1 MINVFSSICV
11 QDEGKT
17 DYSAACDEVTKR
29 EISEPLATICHKVT
43 TKRAWV
49 TKRAGS

>member
-1 MINVFSSICV
+1 MQV
-11 QDEGKT
+11 EGKT

-29 EISEPLATICHKVT
+29 AVSEPLATICHNVM